1 MVKLNFI
8 LVYPCRFLAIVVSDN
23 EFKTKKNVILFR
35 DKIEPQRVQH
45 LPMCACFVIYDYYPS
60 YTDNILHSKRLT
72 YWKYIYCLFFLLFR
86 RKKNKRNIYF

>member
-1 MVKLNFI
+1 MFFRFLNKLNIVRFKINFI

-45 LPMCACFVIYDYYPS
+45 LPMCACFVIYDYY
-60 YTDNILHSKRLT
+60 R
-72 YWKYIYCLFFLLFR
+72 
-86 RKKNKRNIYF
+86 